1 MAYITLAIPLALS
14 AILVVLIIAIIRQ
27 QTAAAVNA
35 VAAFAAALTPW
46 LIELTTPLNLPPVMT
61 LWLGIAGLLHAI
73 GMLGPYSTIAWWD
86 YLTHT
91 ISGGFVATVAYSALI
106 VVTEPNAGW
115 LVTGGTI
122 GATVA
127 VGIVWELLELVAR
140 SIGDRYNIP
149 PVLVVYS
156 WRDTTIDLIVDGLA
170 AVIVVAVGLRPFV
183 LVFEQIP
190 QLPTLLI
197 VTIGVSLGVSGI
209 LGALVLASN
218 ATSGIEWT

>member
-1 MAYITLAIPLALS
+1 MAYIDLAIPLTQT
-14 AILVVLIIAIIRQ
+14 AILVVLIIAIKRYQI
-27 QTAAAVNA
+27 AAAVNA

-61 LWLGIAGLLHAI
+61 LWLGIAGLIHAI
-73 GMLGPYSTIAWWD
+73 GMLGPYSSIAWWD

-91 ISGGFVATVAYSALI
+91 VSGAFVATVVYSALL

-115 LVTGGTI
+115 LVTGGTV
-122 GATVA
+122 GATVL

-140 SIGDRYNIP
+140 SLAERHNIP

-170 AVIVVAVGLRPFV
+170 AVIVVALGLRPFV

-197 VTIGVSLGVSGI
+197 VGSGVSLGVSVI
-209 LGALVLASN
+209 LVALVLSRN
-218 ATSGIEWT
+218 ATPGIEWT